1 MIDFKK
7 NPKLALFTYGILL
20 FSALIEIGAELGLHE
35 FDDFA
40 SHHGLAIFSIGSLIA
55 NWEKISQ
62 VLTKGNKKKY

>member
-7 NPKLALFTYGILL
+7 NHKLALFTYGILL

-62 VLTKGNKKKY
+62 VLTKGKKKKY